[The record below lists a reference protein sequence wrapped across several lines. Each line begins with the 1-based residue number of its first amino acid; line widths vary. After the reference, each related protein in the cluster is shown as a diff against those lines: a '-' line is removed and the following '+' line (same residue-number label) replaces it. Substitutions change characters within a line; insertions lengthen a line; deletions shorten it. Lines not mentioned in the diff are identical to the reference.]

1 MAKLPS
7 AETLGGLPS
16 AASGRQLSAIDGSA
30 IGQGMQT
37 MASGMRALAAGQAA
51 QGEGFDRMGRGI
63 AAGIDLVRKEV
74 ERHDQ
79 INETLLD
86 GKRNIERMQLAE
98 QIANEKNPDR
108 IAELKNG
115 FTKIDENYASQIK
128 DPVRRQLAVSK
139 WQQQT
144 TQSVIDANGKQ
155 RQFYQQGMLD
165 GANNI
170 IEEQRRLAVGSSD
183 PNVRNEAI
191 RSVNEQF
198 DKLFSLG
205 IISNE
210 EELKARK
217 RKFADTYTVDRF
229 NQLPASERM
238 AGAGGWRGALRAR
251 ESTHN
256 PAIVN
261 DFGFAGLY
269 QFGAPRLQ
277 TLGVYTPGGSEDM
290 KGWNKSSRAAS
301 GKWSG
306 TFNIPGFPGVKTL
319 QDFLRDPAAQEAVF
333 DVHQKKMDQEIKD
346 MGLEK
351 YIGETR
357 GGVTLTRES
366 LYAMMHLGGAGG
378 AADAL
383 KGVRNREDAYGT
395 KVLEYAKLGAEGGN
409 SEAAQLY
416 RLMPPERQIQMREAA
431 ERDWKSDLAVQ
442 ERETKRL
449 DTEWKADFDL
459 RFQNAST
466 AAVET
471 GALPQNA
478 PTTADFVRRYG
489 DTEGAAKAAA
499 LQEALT
505 LGQNIQR
512 IGQMPDDEAKAMIT
526 AAKPGV
532 NDPNYATRQKSYEL
546 LAKAYEQDRKARD
559 ADPAGYVQSKFPE
572 LAQAW
577 RSVDANDP
585 AAIAP
590 LMARTNALQ
599 QQLGIPVDKRAI
611 LPKQIASRTVDI
623 FKNDELPQTDRLNAV
638 SSLLFSTNDPDQQR
652 AIMQQLEREGMPGK
666 MRAVFNAQARG
677 DTGAARRLASA
688 AMVDYS
694 KLKTADSKT
703 VSPTVVDPAIMSEIF
718 DAGKIGDAVYG
729 LSAGLAEN
737 GKRAEEDM
745 ELMRSYIRMEVA
757 NGKSVGDAIKAGVR
771 DLYGDVKV
779 YAPRNA
785 VLALPS
791 SENEDV
797 IEKGLTALEPK
808 IKNAINV
815 RAPLL
820 PPDAKPADKE
830 AHRLAVA
837 RFDRLTKDMLANG
850 EWRSFGK
857 DVAFIDKATG
867 LAVSGPDGKPLRFS
881 LDQVREAAK
890 APKSLPA
897 DTKIPDMSAAPPDQT
912 ATEIARQARQRV
924 RDQKQATQPVQQAGS
939 TFGGGSTRLPQ

>member
-1 MAKLPS
+1 MARLPS
-7 AETLGGLPS
+7 AVELGGLPS
-16 AASGRQLSAIDGSA
+16 ASSGRQVSSIDGSA
-30 IGQGMQT
+30 IGEGMQ
-37 MASGMRALAAGQAA
+37 AVSRGMLALSRGQQAL
-51 QGEGFDRMGRGI
+51 GEGV
-63 AAGIDLVRKEV
+63 ALGIDIVRKEV

-108 IAELKNG
+108 IAELKTG

-229 NQLPASERM
+229 NQLSSQDRYEASQPVNVGERSKTAFQFFRSKGWSVEQAAGIVGNLIHESGGLRTGAINRGDGQDGSDSVGLAQWNSDRAKNLQAFAASKGKDWREFQTQLEFVDYELNTAERKASERLRTAATPREAAAAFAEYFLRP
-238 AGAGGWRGALRAR
+238 AGAG
-251 ESTHN
+251 
-256 PAIVN
+256 
-261 DFGFAGLY
+261 
-269 QFGAPRLQ
+269 
-277 TLGVYTPGGSEDM
+277 
-290 KGWNKSSRAAS
+290 
-301 GKWSG
+301 SG
-306 TFNIPGFPGVKTL
+306 TPEALHGWKNRAK
-319 QDFLRDPAAQEAVF
+319 QSEAV
-333 DVHQKKMDQEIKD
+333 
-346 MGLEK
+346 
-351 YIGETR
+351 
-357 GGVTLTRES
+357 
-366 LYAMMHLGGAGG
+366 
-378 AADAL
+378 
-383 KGVRNREDAYGT
+383 
-395 KVLEYAKLGAEGGN
+395 
-409 SEAAQLY
+409 AAQLGGMKFDPTEAEQ
-416 RLMPPERQIQMREAA
+416 LFKVMPPERQLQVREAA

-449 DTEWKADFDL
+449 DTEWRADFDL

-512 IGQMPDDEAKAMIT
+512 IGQMSDDEARAMIA

-559 ADPAGYVQSKFPE
+559 ADPAGYVQSKFPD

-611 LPKQIASRTVDI
+611 LPKQIAARTVDI

-638 SSLLFSTNDPDQQR
+638 SSLLFSTNDPEQQR

-694 KLKTADSKT
+694 KLKTADSKA
-703 VSPTVVDPAIMSEIF
+703 VSPTVVDPAIMSEVF

-808 IKNAINV
+808 IKDAINV
-815 RAPLL
+815 RVPQIA
-820 PPDAKPADKE
+820 PDAKPADKE

-897 DTKIPDMSAAPPDQT
+897 DTKIPDMSAVPPDQT
-912 ATEIARQARQRV
+912 ATEIARQARQKI
-924 RDQKQATQPVQQAGS
+924 RDQRQATQPTQQAGT